1 MPVKNKFL
9 PFSKRTLLMVNKYSE
24 PKNLLYK
31 DTIQNLFKINITLS
45 IPITYIFKSLNNDKM
60 YDNKRLWKQFYIPVR
75 CYHLLYF
82 FGWHSRFKK
91 LFLNKSTIYRD
102 YGQLKKLSQSRSTS
116 QGLKIHNILFNF
128 LTILKRIIS
137 TTIDYPGDFGAQ

>member
-60 YDNKRLWKQFYIPVR
+60 YDKFKRL
-75 CYHLLYF
+75 
-82 FGWHSRFKK
+82 
-91 LFLNKSTIYRD
+91 
-102 YGQLKKLSQSRSTS
+102 
-116 QGLKIHNILFNF
+116 
-128 LTILKRIIS
+128 
-137 TTIDYPGDFGAQ
+137 

>member
-45 IPITYIFKSLNNDKM
+45 IAITYIFKSLNNDKM
-60 YDNKRLWKQFYIPVR
+60 YDNKRL
-75 CYHLLYF
+75 
-82 FGWHSRFKK
+82 
-91 LFLNKSTIYRD
+91 
-102 YGQLKKLSQSRSTS
+102 
-116 QGLKIHNILFNF
+116 
-128 LTILKRIIS
+128 
-137 TTIDYPGDFGAQ
+137 

>member
-1 MPVKNKFL
+1 MPVKNNFL

-60 YDNKRLWKQFYIPVR
+60 YDNKRL
-75 CYHLLYF
+75 
-82 FGWHSRFKK
+82 
-91 LFLNKSTIYRD
+91 
-102 YGQLKKLSQSRSTS
+102 
-116 QGLKIHNILFNF
+116 
-128 LTILKRIIS
+128 
-137 TTIDYPGDFGAQ
+137 

>member
-1 MPVKNKFL
+1 MKNKFL

-60 YDNKRLWKQFYIPVR
+60 YGNKRL
-75 CYHLLYF
+75 
-82 FGWHSRFKK
+82 
-91 LFLNKSTIYRD
+91 
-102 YGQLKKLSQSRSTS
+102 
-116 QGLKIHNILFNF
+116 
-128 LTILKRIIS
+128 
-137 TTIDYPGDFGAQ
+137 

>member
-31 DTIQNLFKINITLS
+31 DTIQNLFKINITLW

-60 YDNKRLWKQFYIPVR
+60 YDNKRL
-75 CYHLLYF
+75 
-82 FGWHSRFKK
+82 
-91 LFLNKSTIYRD
+91 
-102 YGQLKKLSQSRSTS
+102 
-116 QGLKIHNILFNF
+116 
-128 LTILKRIIS
+128 
-137 TTIDYPGDFGAQ
+137 

>member
-45 IPITYIFKSLNNDKM
+45 IPITNIFKSLNNDKM
-60 YDNKRLWKQFYIPVR
+60 YDNKRL
-75 CYHLLYF
+75 
-82 FGWHSRFKK
+82 
-91 LFLNKSTIYRD
+91 
-102 YGQLKKLSQSRSTS
+102 
-116 QGLKIHNILFNF
+116 
-128 LTILKRIIS
+128 
-137 TTIDYPGDFGAQ
+137 

>member
-1 MPVKNKFL
+1 MKNKFL

-60 YDNKRLWKQFYIPVR
+60 YDNKRL
-75 CYHLLYF
+75 
-82 FGWHSRFKK
+82 
-91 LFLNKSTIYRD
+91 
-102 YGQLKKLSQSRSTS
+102 
-116 QGLKIHNILFNF
+116 
-128 LTILKRIIS
+128 
-137 TTIDYPGDFGAQ
+137 

>member
-60 YDNKRLWKQFYIPVR
+60 YDNKRL
-75 CYHLLYF
+75 
-82 FGWHSRFKK
+82 
-91 LFLNKSTIYRD
+91 
-102 YGQLKKLSQSRSTS
+102 
-116 QGLKIHNILFNF
+116 
-128 LTILKRIIS
+128 
-137 TTIDYPGDFGAQ
+137 